1 MVENKNIGEEVI
13 KALFNKELR
22 EKPTFSEEMQKHI
35 EEELQKM
42 IDEYKKT
49 LNPAEK

>member
-1 MVENKNIGEEVI
+1 MEENKNIGEEVVM
-13 KALFNKELR
+13 ALFNKELR

>member
-1 MVENKNIGEEVI
+1 MAESKNIGEEVV

-35 EEELQKM
+35 EKELQKM
-42 IDEYKKT
+42 IDEYNER
-49 LNPAEK
+49 LNPVEK